1 MATGVLPGPVPGG
14 GAGLSTSSCGG
25 SAPVVLPVDDGTG
38 VIPADW
44 ELSVG
49 LAEAVSALLDS
60 SPTVA
65 LFGAY
70 SAYNDC
76 LMRSIEKL
84 RTRLEELYDEKKE
97 KERQASQDYANDIT
111 QCALAYRYG
120 SCERDECFEEALQR
134 YADTMDAIQDWYE
147 AYTFGA
153 IMEQNIEA
161 IRCTMEQRNP
171 GSLDDDLFWED

>member
-1 MATGVLPGPVPGG
+1 MN
-14 GAGLSTSSCGG
+14 
-25 SAPVVLPVDDGTG
+25 
-38 VIPADW
+38 
-44 ELSVG
+44 
-49 LAEAVSALLDS
+49 ALLDS
-60 SPTVA
+60 SPTA
-65 LFGAY
+65 APFGAD

-76 LMRSIEKL
+76 ILRSIEKL
-84 RTRLEELYDEKKE
+84 RKRLEELYDEKKE
-97 KERQASQDYANDIT
+97 KERQVAQDYANDIT
-111 QCALAYRYG
+111 QCALAYCYG